1 VVTVSNR
8 DRLLSSGGCNRSPK
22 QAILERHNQEG
33 IMKRL
38 LIATSMLAALV
49 IVGGFAT
56 HTKAETKQTERAT
69 IEFTQTVKL
78 LNVVLKGEYLI
89 VHDEALMAKGED
101 CTYVYNRSGE
111 LVVSFHCTPV
121 ERPKS
126 DRFRVVTRRLDPSG
140 LNEVVEIQFAGSTEA
155 HQVQ

>member
-1 VVTVSNR
+1 
-8 DRLLSSGGCNRSPK
+8 
-22 QAILERHNQEG
+22 
-33 IMKRL
+33 MKRL
-38 LIATSMLAALV
+38 LIAASMLAALM
-49 IVGGFAT
+49 ITIGAFAA
-56 HTKAETKQTERAT
+56 HTKAEAKKTDRVT

-101 CTYVYNRSGE
+101 CTYVYDRSGK

-126 DRFRVVTRRLDPSG
+126 DRFRAVTRRLDPSG
-140 LNEVVEIQFAGSTEA
+140 LSEIVEIQFAGSTEA
-155 HQVQ
+155 HQVP

>member
-1 VVTVSNR
+1 
-8 DRLLSSGGCNRSPK
+8 
-22 QAILERHNQEG
+22 
-33 IMKRL
+33 MKRL

-49 IVGGFAT
+49 ITIGAFAV
-56 HTKAETKQTERAT
+56 HAKAEAKKTERAT
-69 IEFTQTVKL
+69 IEFTQAVKL

-89 VHDEALMAKGED
+89 VHDDALMAKGED
-101 CTYVYNRSGE
+101 CTDVYTRSGE

-126 DRFRVVTRRLDPSG
+126 DRFRLVARRLDASG
-140 LNEVVEIQFAGSTEA
+140 LSEVVEIQFAGSTEA

>member
-1 VVTVSNR
+1 
-8 DRLLSSGGCNRSPK
+8 
-22 QAILERHNQEG
+22 
-33 IMKRL
+33 
-38 LIATSMLAALV
+38 MLGALM
-49 IVGGFAT
+49 ITIGAFAV
-56 HTKAETKQTERAT
+56 HTRAEAKKTERAT

-89 VHDEALMAKGED
+89 VHDEALMAKGEA
-101 CTYVYNRSGE
+101 CTYVYDRSGN

-140 LNEVVEIQFAGSTEA
+140 LSEVTEIQFAGSTEA

>member
-1 VVTVSNR
+1 MVTVSNR

-22 QAILERHNQEG
+22 QAILKRHNQEG

>member
-1 VVTVSNR
+1 
-8 DRLLSSGGCNRSPK
+8 
-22 QAILERHNQEG
+22 
-33 IMKRL
+33 MKRL
-38 LIATSMLAALV
+38 LIATTMLGALM
-49 IVGGFAT
+49 ITIGAFAV
-56 HTKAETKQTERAT
+56 HTRAEAKKTERAT

-89 VHDEALMAKGED
+89 VHDEALMAKGEA
-101 CTYVYNRSGE
+101 CTYVYDRSGN

-126 DRFRVVTRRLDPSG
+126 DRFRIVTRRLDSSG
-140 LNEVVEIQFAGSTEA
+140 LSEVTEIQFAGSTEA